1 MTVGPVGADTGRGAG
16 RVCCNRSRLPR
27 PAEGG
32 SMMPLA
38 AALRTPG
45 VDLCAATPK
54 AWPVTITRWTGI
66 AQRCA
71 SRELAGVFPSGRTC
85 AAGP

>member
-32 SMMPLA
+32 STMPLA

-45 VDLCAATPK
+45 VDLCAATLSG
-54 AWPVTITRWTGI
+54 AEISGVV
-66 AQRCA
+66 
-71 SRELAGVFPSGRTC
+71 SRN
-85 AAGP
+85 